1 VKRKFTLGISL
12 LTIIL
17 FLFAILIF
25 QTIKSVSDHRKIK
38 NDHQIILTMYLERL
52 SNTQKALIHL
62 YQYKSGLRKEFDSMI
77 NAILQNDEIIY
88 EIRNKYAINKDKAI
102 CSVCQDVDQK
112 FSDLD
117 SHLLSHQEA
126 FKNALSNVI
135 TASHSKRILMFQNEA
150 IRGGDHIIEAITD
163 MWLKSRKMN
172 TEIQA
177 IIETK
182 EIKARYLIEI
192 FLFITIVA
200 SSIILTIMIRSI
212 SNPIKKLVTGINM
225 ISNGRFD
232 SKVDIVSNDEFGY
245 IARNFNAMADNLKKS
260 IRERDAVTQELNE
273 LNCTLE
279 KRVILKTQELR
290 EAHNNL
296 IRTEGLAIAGTIAA
310 SIAHELSTP
319 LSTLMGYCQLINR
332 KIPEEIGIAPYCN
345 IMEKEIERCSTIM
358 TGMLNL
364 TRISNEE
371 KSLTDINAMITDML
385 LIVRIQA
392 DCANVTV
399 KDELDPSIPHIM
411 VNSLGLRQVFMNIII
426 NALQSMPD
434 GGEIHIATSLA
445 EAGKKIEVTISDT
458 GCGISE
464 TDMSRIFKSFYTTKK
479 TGTGLGLSI
488 CYAIIQAHDGNIRVK
503 SEIGKG
509 TTINVFLPV

>member
-1 VKRKFTLGISL
+1 
-12 LTIIL
+12 
-17 FLFAILIF
+17 
-25 QTIKSVSDHRKIK
+25 
-38 NDHQIILTMYLERL
+38 
-52 SNTQKALIHL
+52 
-62 YQYKSGLRKEFDSMI
+62 
-77 NAILQNDEIIY
+77 
-88 EIRNKYAINKDKAI
+88 
-102 CSVCQDVDQK
+102 
-112 FSDLD
+112 
-117 SHLLSHQEA
+117 
-126 FKNALSNVI
+126 
-135 TASHSKRILMFQNEA
+135 
-150 IRGGDHIIEAITD
+150 
-163 MWLKSRKMN
+163 
-172 TEIQA
+172 
-177 IIETK
+177 
-182 EIKARYLIEI
+182 
-192 FLFITIVA
+192 
-200 SSIILTIMIRSI
+200 
-212 SNPIKKLVTGINM
+212 M

-232 SKVDIVSNDEFGY
+232 SKVDIASNDEFGY

-260 IRERDAVTQELNE
+260 MREKDAVTQELNE

-296 IRTEGLAIAGTIAA
+296 IRTEGLAIAGTIAS